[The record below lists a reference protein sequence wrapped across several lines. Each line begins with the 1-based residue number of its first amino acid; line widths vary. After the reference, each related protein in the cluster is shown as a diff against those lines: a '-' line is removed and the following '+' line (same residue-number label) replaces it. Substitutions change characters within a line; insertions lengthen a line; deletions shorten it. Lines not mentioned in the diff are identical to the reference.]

1 MSMNSGNGPVPTK
14 EPGSEATTYIGRSHY
29 ADAESCIDEV
39 SARSYPASAKEE
51 MSTAEVK
58 TLELWGSFG
67 LPPRSVRQSLIET
80 FMQYCYPWMPTL
92 SLLELEQ
99 SPDRPTSLLLT
110 QSVFLAAS
118 RVSSSPV
125 ILNYASSDHFYHR
138 AKTLFWIG
146 HEKDPLVVIKSITM
160 LHWYNPDG
168 PAYVSFDTSE
178 FWLRIGFGLAYQI
191 GLHKEPPP
199 GPQRAIRR
207 RIWWS
212 LVVSHPSKLR
222 SSQRC

>member
-1 MSMNSGNGPVPTK
+1 
-14 EPGSEATTYIGRSHY
+14 
-29 ADAESCIDEV
+29 
-39 SARSYPASAKEE
+39 

-58 TLELWGSFG
+58 TLELWGSFE
-67 LPPRSVRQSLIET
+67 LPPRSVWQSLIET

-92 SLLELEQ
+92 SQKELTQ
-99 SPDRPTSLLLT
+99 SPGDSTSLLLM

-125 ILNYASSDHFYHR
+125 VVDFASSEQFYHR
-138 AKTLFWIG
+138 AKTLFYIG
-146 HEKDPLVVIKSITM
+146 HEKDPLIVIKAITM

-178 FWLRIGFGLAYQI
+178 FWLRVGFGLAYQI

-199 GPQRAIRR
+199 SQQRAIRR

-212 LVVSHPSKLR
+212 LVVSHSVKTL
-222 SSQRC
+222 SVHKS